1 MAPCVLSRSCTNN
14 CNNKRSSNFV
24 STFLDVVQL
33 DRWATA
39 GQQLKF
45 NKRNQNFHTK
55 WLKGERGGGG
65 VGSCCCFFFDV
76 VAGFLRV
83 SFFVCVQSR
92 PHSAWLNN
100 IWPQAKKS
108 WEEKEWDKG
117 VCEYNKQK
125 SEREKKRMK
134 NGQRCTPA
142 QDPGRRDFYFLFSL
156 EDVTK

>member
-39 GQQLKF
+39 GQKLKF

-65 VGSCCCFFFDV
+65 WGAAASSSSTWWRDFCGCQ
-76 VAGFLRV
+76 
-83 SFFVCVQSR
+83 FFVCVQSR

-108 WEEKEWDKG
+108 REEEWDKG